1 MRPISPSRIGRHA
14 RHLNTANV
22 TWTHRGR
29 TAIVDHGRDKR
40 CHVKPEPGVLRDER
54 CRGGIGG
61 DSRDRGGSDRSG
73 REPRWRQP
81 VRVGP
86 HVEDPA
92 GRGLWPGSRGDGDV
106 GLIRLRRP
114 VTGGRSTGR
123 KAAGAPLLP
132 PPRPVAA
139 PTPARDRFHRTT
151 AISAP
156 PATTSA
162 APTTTRAPTRSERR
176 RRSAENTTPKS
187 DSVATIGATT
197 DTVPR

>member
-1 MRPISPSRIGRHA
+1 F
-14 RHLNTANV
+14 T
-22 TWTHRGR
+22 RGR
-29 TAIVDHGRDKR
+29 RRRPHTASSPGDGR
-40 CHVKPEPGVLRDER
+40 PF
-54 CRGGIGG
+54 
-61 DSRDRGGSDRSG
+61 DRAEGSGGS
-73 REPRWRQP
+73 
-81 VRVGP
+81 
-86 HVEDPA
+86 
-92 GRGLWPGSRGDGDV
+92 
-106 GLIRLRRP
+106 
-114 VTGGRSTGR
+114 
-123 KAAGAPLLP
+123 LLP

-197 DTVPR
+197 D